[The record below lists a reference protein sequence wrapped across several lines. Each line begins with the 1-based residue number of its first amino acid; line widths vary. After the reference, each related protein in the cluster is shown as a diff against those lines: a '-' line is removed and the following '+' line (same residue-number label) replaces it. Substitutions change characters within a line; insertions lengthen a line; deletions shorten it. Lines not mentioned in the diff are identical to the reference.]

1 MIIGTMNTNRATKE
15 DTNDRNWRREDSSF
29 AIVNR
34 MTGRGGGWGGRKH
47 SKQVTKDLR

>member
-34 MTGRGGGWGGRKH
+34 MTGGGGAVRKH